1 MQVTAHVHQLSGLLG
16 SEVLGANVFLLVDN
30 DLTLV
35 DTGFRGRAKGIAVGI
50 KRLGY
55 SPSDVARIIIT
66 HHHADHAGSLAALK
80 RLTRAEV
87 IAHPADAPY
96 LDGSEP
102 QPGPSRPRWLGKAL
116 APAHRL
122 WATTLAAVDT
132 LVNEGD
138 VLPMLGGTEI
148 LHMPGH
154 TPGSICLFLEQ
165 EGLVIVGDVLVHR
178 FGLRLPT
185 RFFTVDIA
193 QEIKSVKR
201 LADVDFEVIAF
212 GHGSPLMH
220 GARSRVARF
229 ADRL

>member
-1 MQVTAHVHQLSGLLG
+1 MQVTAHVHQLVGLLSLG
-16 SEVLGANVFLLVDN
+16 FLGANVFLLVDS

-35 DTGFRGRAKGIAVGI
+35 DTGFRGRAKGIAAGI

-55 SPSDVARIIIT
+55 SPSDVARIIVT

-80 RLTRAEV
+80 RLTHAEV

-96 LDGSEP
+96 LEGSQP
-102 QPGPSRPRWLGKAL
+102 QPGPARPRWLGRAL

-122 WATTLAAVDT
+122 WATTPAAVDT
-132 LVNEGD
+132 LVNDGD
-138 VLPMLGGTEI
+138 VLPMLGGTKI

-154 TPGSICLFLEQ
+154 TPGSLCLFLEQ

-193 QEIKSVKR
+193 QEIQSVKR
-201 LADVDFEVIAF
+201 LAEVDFEVIAF

-220 GARSRVARF
+220 RARSRVARF